1 MHSLYIVSI
10 LIFVRSIV
18 RVAEYLQGY
27 GGYIISHE
35 AFLYIF
41 DGVPMFLSML
51 TMNFIHPRE
60 VKEEMRKTGST
71 GRPKG
76 SEDGAELMGYR
87 SV

>member
-1 MHSLYIVSI
+1 MHSLYIVSM

-18 RVAEYLQGY
+18 RVVEYLQGFE
-27 GGYIISHE
+27 GYILSHE
-35 AFLYIF
+35 VFLYLF

-60 VKEEMRKTGST
+60 VKEEIRRAGGAGGS
-71 GRPKG
+71 KG
-76 SEDGAELMGYR
+76 SADGAELMGYT